1 MMTMKSYNR
10 MAWLIAGLWLLFCL
24 FTLNYNGPFFDE
36 GIYITAGQRTL
47 EGHGVTD
54 GYLGWFAG
62 SLLWPVLAA
71 LGYKVAG
78 LIGTRLVALALATIA
93 FVATV
98 QAAKNLFGLRAG
110 FWTAVMLAIS
120 APFMAL
126 ARLGVYDVP
135 ALAGVAVAF
144 WAVAELHRRDH
155 RVWLAVAIG
164 AFILALFSKYPMGLM
179 LLPILGVLFF
189 LRETRFITDVGVF
202 GFVSL
207 AITLAF
213 VLPLREQFDY
223 LIGWQLANKPTF
235 GITPLMV
242 GYSILYRTGAL
253 FLLAA
258 GGWLVAWD
266 KRGLASVMLLSL
278 IIWPAY
284 HLISGNP
291 ASEFKHVVIGS
302 VFAFPLAGLGF
313 SALWDNTKHRVAAR
327 SFAVVIVL
335 ALTALGL
342 VQLGQFNR
350 AWPDARPAATYLVDH
365 VQPGQ
370 KLLINESWPYTLYL
384 YLTGRISS
392 PWDVF
397 DAYRITHGQSTIGLC
412 EYDWFVDSHGS
423 YEWPE
428 SILETIK
435 QCGSFQS
442 VFSTTSTVIGLGK
455 DLNFVSYPVNVT
467 VWQNTW
473 KGNSK
478 NK

>member
-1 MMTMKSYNR
+1 MKSYNR
-10 MAWLIAGLWLLFCL
+10 MAWLVVGLWLVFCL
-24 FTLNYNGPFFDE
+24 FTLNYNGPIFDE

-47 EGHGVTD
+47 EGHAVTD
-54 GYLGWFAG
+54 GYLGWFGG
-62 SLLWPVLAA
+62 SLLWPMFAA

-93 FVATV
+93 LVATV

-110 FWTAVMLAIS
+110 FWTATMLAIS

-144 WAVAELHRRDH
+144 WAVTELHRRDN

-164 AFILALFSKYPMGLM
+164 AFIVAMFFKYPIGLM

-189 LRETRFITDVGVF
+189 LRQTKFITDAGIF

-213 VLPLREQFDY
+213 VLPMREQFDY

-235 GITPLMV
+235 GVTPLMV
-242 GYSILYRTGAL
+242 GYSVLYWTGAP

-258 GGWLVAWD
+258 GGWQDARQD
-266 KRGLASVMLLSL
+266 AGDRRGLASVMLLSL

-284 HLISGNP
+284 HLLSGNP
-291 ASEFKHVVIGS
+291 TSLYKHLVIGS
-302 VFAFPLAGLGF
+302 VFAYPLAGLAL
-313 SALWDNTKHRVAAR
+313 SALWENGKHRVAAR
-327 SFAVVIVL
+327 SFAVAIVL
-335 ALTALGL
+335 ALTAFGL
-342 VQLGQFNR
+342 VQLDQFNR
-350 AWPDARPAATYLVDH
+350 AWPDARPAANYLVGH
-365 VQPGQ
+365 VRPGQ
-370 KLLINESWPYTLYL
+370 QLLINESWPYTLYL
-384 YLTGRISS
+384 YTTGRIHS

-397 DAYRITHGQSTIGLC
+397 DAYRVAHGQSTLSLC
-412 EYDWFVDSHGS
+412 AYDWFVDSQGS

-428 SILETIK
+428 SVLETIK

-455 DLNFVSYPVNVT
+455 ELSFVSCPVQVT
-467 VWQNTW
+467 VWQNTFER
-473 KGNSK
+473 
-478 NK
+478 

>member
-1 MMTMKSYNR
+1 MKSYNR
-10 MAWLIAGLWLLFCL
+10 MTWLVVGLWLLFCL

-47 EGHGVTD
+47 EGHAITD

-62 SLLWPVLAA
+62 SLLWPMLAA

-93 FVATV
+93 LVATV
-98 QAAKNLFGLRAG
+98 QAAKNLFGPRAG
-110 FWTAVMLAIS
+110 FWTAAMLAIS

-144 WAVAELHRRDH
+144 WAVTELHRRDN

-164 AFILALFSKYPMGLM
+164 AFIVAMFSKYPIGLM
-179 LLPILGVLFF
+179 LQPILGVLFF
-189 LRETRFITDVGVF
+189 LRETKFITDVGIL
-202 GFVSL
+202 GFVSV

-223 LIGWQLANKPTF
+223 LIAWQLANKPTF
-235 GITPLMV
+235 GVTPLMV
-242 GYSILYRTGAL
+242 GYSVLYWTGMP

-258 GGWLVAWD
+258 GGWLVARD
-266 KRGLASVMLLSL
+266 RRGLASFMLLSL

-291 ASEFKHVVIGS
+291 ASLYKHLVIGS
-302 VFAFPLAGLGF
+302 VLAYPLAGL
-313 SALWDNTKHRVAAR
+313 ALSTLWENVKHRVAAK
-327 SFAVVIVL
+327 SFAVVMVL
-335 ALTALGL
+335 ALVPFGL
-342 VQLGQFNR
+342 VQLYQFNHG
-350 AWPDARPAATYLVDH
+350 WPDARAAANYLVGH
-365 VQPGQ
+365 VRPGQ
-370 KLLINESWPYTLYL
+370 QLLINESWPYTLYL
-384 YLTGRISS
+384 YTTGRINS

-397 DAYRITHGQSTIGLC
+397 DAYRITHGESALGLC
-412 EYDWFVDSHGS
+412 AYDWFVDSQGS

-435 QCGSFQS
+435 QCGSFQP
-442 VFSTTSTVIGLGK
+442 VFATSSTVIGLGN
-455 DLNFVSYPVNVT
+455 DLNFVSYPVQVT
-467 VWQNTW
+467 VWQNTLER
-473 KGNSK
+473 
-478 NK
+478 